1 MKRILDII
9 IEPKTTHNIKGNIN
23 DNIITYDNPYL
34 RYNHQNNKHKNIN
47 DKRKILYI
55 TYIQKNNNT

>member
-1 MKRILDII
+1 MKRIPDII

-34 RYNHQNNKHKNIN
+34 RYNHQNNKHKN
-47 DKRKILYI
+47 KKY
-55 TYIQKNNNT
+55 Q